1 MLSKPRHGCT
11 SARQQPTITA
21 KGAIAITQ
29 KQKQQ
34 IINSA
39 IHLALNEFENKN
51 SGLVKMGRLRT
62 CNATVYE
69 NERYIVLIS
78 YTTTVA
84 FIDKQDRRA
93 FDILRLVYGY
103 TATSA
108 QHIAK
113 FFNDYARG
121 YEQYRYYDI

>member
-1 MLSKPRHGCT
+1 M
-11 SARQQPTITA
+11 
-21 KGAIAITQ
+21 TQ
-29 KQKQQ
+29 KMKQQ

-39 IHLALNEFENKN
+39 VHLAINEFENQN
-51 SGLVKMGRLRT
+51 GGLVKVGRLRT

-84 FIDKQDRRA
+84 FIDKRERKA
-93 FDILRLVYGY
+93 YDILRLVYGY
-103 TATSA
+103 TSTSA

-121 YEQYRYYDI
+121 YEQYRYYNI

>member
-1 MLSKPRHGCT
+1 M
-11 SARQQPTITA
+11 
-21 KGAIAITQ
+21 TQ
-29 KQKQQ
+29 KEKQQ

-39 IHLALNEFENKN
+39 VHLAINEFENQN
-51 SGLVKMGRLRT
+51 DGLVKAGRLRT

-84 FIDKQDRRA
+84 FIDKREQKA
-93 FDILRLVYGY
+93 YDILRLVYGY
-103 TATSA
+103 TSTSA

-113 FFNDYARG
+113 FFSDYARG

>member
-1 MLSKPRHGCT
+1 MTQKI
-11 SARQQPTITA
+11 RQQNINTA
-21 KGAIAITQ
+21 IE
-29 KQKQQ
+29 
-34 IINSA
+34 
-39 IHLALNEFENKN
+39 LALFAYNAHND
-51 SGLVKMGRLRT
+51 GLVKVGRLRT

-69 NERYIVLIS
+69 NDRYIVLIS
-78 YTTTVA
+78 YTTAVA

-121 YEQYRYYDI
+121 YEQYRYYNI

>member
-1 MLSKPRHGCT
+1 M
-11 SARQQPTITA
+11 
-21 KGAIAITQ
+21 TQ
-29 KQKQQ
+29 KMKQQ
-34 IINSA
+34 IVNSA
-39 IHLALNEFENKN
+39 VHLALNEFENQN
-51 SGLVKMGRLRT
+51 DGLAKVGRLRT

-84 FIDKQDRRA
+84 FIDKRESKA
-93 FDILRLVYGY
+93 YDILRLVYGY
-103 TATSA
+103 TSTSA

>member
-1 MLSKPRHGCT
+1 M
-11 SARQQPTITA
+11 
-21 KGAIAITQ
+21 TQ

-34 IINSA
+34 IINESVYR
-39 IHLALNEFENKN
+39 ALNEYENNYSNMEK
-51 SGLVKMGRLRT
+51 VARLRT
-62 CNATVYE
+62 CNASVYE
-69 NERYIVLIS
+69 NERYIALVS

-84 FIDKQDRRA
+84 FIDKREQKA
-93 FDILRLVYGY
+93 YDILRLVYGY

>member
-1 MLSKPRHGCT
+1 MTEKM
-11 SARQQPTITA
+11 
-21 KGAIAITQ
+21 
-29 KQKQQ
+29 KQQ
-34 IINSA
+34 ITNNA
-39 IHLALNEFENKN
+39 IHIALNEYENQNGNMIK
-51 SGLVKMGRLRT
+51 VGRLRT

-84 FIDKQDRRA
+84 FIDKQERA
-93 FDILRLVYGY
+93 AYDILRLIYGY
-103 TATSA
+103 TSTSA

-121 YEQYRYYDI
+121 CDKYRYYDI

>member
-1 MLSKPRHGCT
+1 M
-11 SARQQPTITA
+11 
-21 KGAIAITQ
+21 TQ
-29 KQKQQ
+29 KTKQQ

-39 IHLALNEFENKN
+39 IHLALNEFENQN
-51 SGLVKMGRLRT
+51 DNMVKMGRLRT

-78 YTTTVA
+78 YTTPVA
-84 FIDKQDRRA
+84 FIDKREQRA
-93 FDILRLVYGY
+93 YDMLRLVYGY
-103 TATSA
+103 TSTSA

>member
-1 MLSKPRHGCT
+1 M
-11 SARQQPTITA
+11 I
-21 KGAIAITQ
+21 Q

-39 IHLALNEFENKN
+39 IHLAINEFEYKN
-51 SGLVKMGRLRT
+51 DGLEKVGRLRT

-69 NERYIVLIS
+69 NERYIVLTS

-84 FIDKQDRRA
+84 FIDKREQKA
-93 FDILRLVYGY
+93 YDILRLVYGY
-103 TATSA
+103 TSTSA

-121 YEQYRYYDI
+121 YEQYRYYGI

>member
-1 MLSKPRHGCT
+1 M
-11 SARQQPTITA
+11 
-21 KGAIAITQ
+21 TQ

-39 IHLALNEFENKN
+39 IHLALNEFENHN
-51 SGLVKMGRLRT
+51 DGLVKVGRLRT

-78 YTTTVA
+78 YTTAVA
-84 FIDKQDRRA
+84 FIDKQERKA
-93 FDILRLVYGY
+93 YDILRLVYGY
-103 TATSA
+103 TSTSA

-113 FFNDYARG
+113 FFSDYARG

>member
-1 MLSKPRHGCT
+1 M
-11 SARQQPTITA
+11 A
-21 KGAIAITQ
+21 Q
-29 KQKQQ
+29 KEKQQ
-34 IINSA
+34 IINTA
-39 IHLALNEFENKN
+39 VHLALNEFENQN
-51 SGLVKMGRLRT
+51 DGLVKVGRLRT

-84 FIDKQDRRA
+84 FIDKREHRA
-93 FDILRLVYGY
+93 YDILRLVYGY

-113 FFNDYARG
+113 FFSDYARG

>member
-1 MLSKPRHGCT
+1 M
-11 SARQQPTITA
+11 
-21 KGAIAITQ
+21 TQ
-29 KQKQQ
+29 KMKQQ
-34 IINSA
+34 LINDVIHHA
-39 IHLALNEFENKN
+39 INEFN
-51 SGLVKMGRLRT
+51 SQNGEVVKAGRLRT

-78 YTTTVA
+78 YKTTVA
-84 FIDKQDRRA
+84 FIDKQERKAYDV
-93 FDILRLVYGY
+93 LRLVYGY

>member
-1 MLSKPRHGCT
+1 M
-11 SARQQPTITA
+11 
-21 KGAIAITQ
+21 TQ
-29 KQKQQ
+29 KTKQQ

-39 IHLALNEFENKN
+39 IHLALNEFENQN
-51 SGLVKMGRLRT
+51 DNMVKVGRLRT

-84 FIDKQDRRA
+84 FIDKWENKA
-93 FDILRLVYGY
+93 YDILRLVYGY
-103 TATSA
+103 TSTSA

-113 FFNDYARG
+113 FFSDYARSC
-121 YEQYRYYDI
+121 ERYRYYDI

>member
-1 MLSKPRHGCT
+1 M
-11 SARQQPTITA
+11 
-21 KGAIAITQ
+21 TQ
-29 KQKQQ
+29 KMKQQ
-34 IINSA
+34 IINEA
-39 IHLALNEFENKN
+39 IHLALNVFENQN
-51 SGLVKMGRLRT
+51 GNMVKVGRLRT

-84 FIDKQDRRA
+84 FIDKQEQKA
-93 FDILRLVYGY
+93 YDILRLIYGY
-103 TATSA
+103 TSTSA

>member
-1 MLSKPRHGCT
+1 ME
-11 SARQQPTITA
+11 
-21 KGAIAITQ
+21 Q
-29 KQKQQ
+29 KIKQQ
-34 IINSA
+34 IINNA
-39 IHLALNEFENKN
+39 IHLALNEYENQN
-51 SGLVKMGRLRT
+51 DNMVKVGRLRT

-78 YTTTVA
+78 YTTAVA

-93 FDILRLVYGY
+93 YDILRLIYGY

-113 FFNDYARG
+113 FFSDYARG
-121 YEQYRYYDI
+121 YEQYRYYNI

>member
-1 MLSKPRHGCT
+1 M
-11 SARQQPTITA
+11 
-21 KGAIAITQ
+21 TQ
-29 KQKQQ
+29 KMKQQ
-34 IINSA
+34 IINNA
-39 IHLALNEFENKN
+39 IHLALNEFKN
-51 SGLVKMGRLRT
+51 QNSNMVKVGRLRT

-84 FIDKQDRRA
+84 FIDKRERKA
-93 FDILRLVYGY
+93 YDILRLVYGY

-113 FFNDYARG
+113 FFSDYARG

>member
-1 MLSKPRHGCT
+1 M
-11 SARQQPTITA
+11 
-21 KGAIAITQ
+21 TQ

-34 IINSA
+34 IINNA
-39 IHLALNEFENKN
+39 IHLALNEFENQN
-51 SGLVKMGRLRT
+51 DNMVNVGRLRT

-69 NERYIVLIS
+69 NERYTVLIS

-84 FIDKQDRRA
+84 FIDKREQKA
-93 FDILRLVYGY
+93 YDILRLVYGY
-103 TATSA
+103 TSTSA

>member
-1 MLSKPRHGCT
+1 M
-11 SARQQPTITA
+11 
-21 KGAIAITQ
+21 
-29 KQKQQ
+29 KQQ
-34 IINSA
+34 ILNNA
-39 IHLALNEFENKN
+39 IRLALNEYENQN
-51 SGLVKMGRLRT
+51 GNMVKVGRLRT

-93 FDILRLVYGY
+93 YDILRLIYGY
-103 TATSA
+103 TSTSA

>member
-1 MLSKPRHGCT
+1 M
-11 SARQQPTITA
+11 A
-21 KGAIAITQ
+21 Q
-29 KQKQQ
+29 KEKQQ

-39 IHLALNEFENKN
+39 IHLALNEFENQN
-51 SGLVKMGRLRT
+51 DNMVKVGRLRT

-69 NERYIVLIS
+69 NDRYIVLIS

-84 FIDKQDRRA
+84 FIDKLEHKA
-93 FDILRLVYGY
+93 YDILRLVYGY

-113 FFNDYARG
+113 FFSDYARG

>member
-1 MLSKPRHGCT
+1 M
-11 SARQQPTITA
+11 
-21 KGAIAITQ
+21 TQ

-34 IINSA
+34 LINSA
-39 IHLALNEFENKN
+39 IHLALNEFENN
-51 SGLVKMGRLRT
+51 NDGLVKIGRLRT

-69 NERYIVLIS
+69 NERYIVLMS

-84 FIDKQDRRA
+84 FIDKREQKA
-93 FDILRLVYGY
+93 YDIPRLVYGY
-103 TATSA
+103 TSTSA